1 LQVAIFPVAVAVAAI
16 AACSFLFYFV
26 PSSQR
31 IHAGRRAAFQAREA
45 MLNQETGL
53 RGYLASRDPSYL
65 EPFDAGTA
73 QLAEANS
80 TLEATIGSDATLAP
94 LLLQTRLAEERWVE
108 RWAAVARRTEGGA
121 DAGFLASGRELF
133 DAYRTAQRALGAA
146 LEARLESQDYVM
158 RVTRAATLS
167 LMVGLLGAMVFVGS
181 RERRVRDRYEQRLL
195 VLIRAAHEL
204 AESLDERRIVHVLER
219 AAAGLSPPGA
229 ETRVVLAD
237 EPAAA
242 HAEIASRAIKSGEP
256 VGFSSAEAGTRGSP
270 TAAVPMIVGGRV
282 VGALVTKAAAPAHA
296 PESHTK
302 VLFEAL
308 ANYGAAALESARL
321 FRLAHEQGRVDALT
335 HLFNRRRLDED
346 IADECRRSARYGR
359 PLSILMIDVDH
370 FKEYNDAHGHA
381 AGDRALQ
388 DVAALLRSGVRL
400 IDSVYR
406 FGGEELA
413 ILLRETDIRGA
424 SVVAERLRA
433 AVEANGKVTA
443 SFGIAQFD
451 PKRPVPSHLIESAD
465 RALYA
470 AKHGGRNRVCL
481 ATREEE
487 AAHHLDA

>member
-1 LQVAIFPVAVAVAAI
+1 
-16 AACSFLFYFV
+16 
-26 PSSQR
+26 
-31 IHAGRRAAFQAREA
+31 
-45 MLNQETGL
+45 
-53 RGYLASRDPSYL
+53 
-65 EPFDAGTA
+65 
-73 QLAEANS
+73 
-80 TLEATIGSDATLAP
+80 
-94 LLLQTRLAEERWVE
+94 
-108 RWAAVARRTEGGA
+108 
-121 DAGFLASGRELF
+121 
-133 DAYRTAQRALGAA
+133 
-146 LEARLESQDYVM
+146 M

-167 LMVGLLGAMVFVGS
+167 LMLALLGVMVFVGS
-181 RERRVRDRYEQRLL
+181 RERRARDRYEQRLL
-195 VLIRAAHEL
+195 VLIHAAHEL

-256 VGFSSAEAGTRGSP
+256 VGFSAAEAGARGAP

-282 VGALVTKAAAPAHA
+282 VGALVTKAPQTTPARA
-296 PESHTK
+296 PEAQTK

-370 FKEYNDAHGHA
+370 FKGYNDAHGHA

-443 SFGIAQFD
+443 SFGVAEFD
-451 PKRPVPSHLIESAD
+451 PKHPVPSNLIESAD

-470 AKHGGRNRVCL
+470 AKNAGRNRVCL
-481 ATREEE
+481 AIRGAEP
-487 AAHHLDA
+487 AQHLDA